1 MGKRATSNRV
11 AVDQPTRVADR
22 DGSLADQTDPII
34 DEMQLPELDG
44 GITLLNVEGGCSAPI
59 L

>member
-1 MGKRATSNRV
+1 V
-11 AVDQPTRVADR
+11 AVDQPTRGADR

-34 DEMQLPELDG
+34 DEMLLPELDDA
-44 GITLLNVEGGCSAPI
+44 ITLLDVEGGRGVSI